1 MFTGLVKSLGK
12 LIAIE
17 QNESNLSLIVEQSEL
32 APQLIVDESVS
43 HNGICLTVEKVFENT
58 YQVTAIKETL
68 EKTNLL
74 DWKVGDYIN
83 LEQAMRMNDRLGGH
97 IVQGHIDTTGE
108 VTQIKDEQGSYQFSI
123 TFPSSFAGLIIDKG
137 SITINGVSL
146 TCFDTKLDSF
156 VVSIIPY
163 TFSHTT
169 FQFLKVGDRVNLEF
183 DILGKY
189 LQKNMILMQR

>member
-1 MFTGLVKSLGK
+1 MFTGLVACLGK
-12 LIAIE
+12 IIAIE
-17 QNESNLSLIVEQSEL
+17 RNESNLSLIIEQREL
-32 APQLIVDESVS
+32 ATILKVDESVS
-43 HNGICLTVEKVFENT
+43 HNGICLTVEKIFENS

-68 EKTNLL
+68 EKTNLS
-74 DWKVGDYIN
+74 DWKIGDYIN

-97 IVQGHIDTTGE
+97 IVQGHIDTVGI
-108 VTQIKDEQGSYQFSI
+108 VSKIIDEHGSFQFSI
-123 TFPSSFAGLIIDKG
+123 TFPASFAGLIIDKG

-156 VVSIIPY
+156 KVSIIPY

-169 FQFLKVGDRVNLEF
+169 FQYLRTGDKVNLEF

-189 LQKNMILMQR
+189 LQKNVMLTQR

>member
-1 MFTGLVKSLGK
+1 MFTGLVEYLGK
-12 LIAIE
+12 VIAIE
-17 QNESNLSLIVEQSEL
+17 KNETNLSLIIEQKKL
-32 APQLIVDESVS
+32 TPTLKVDESVS
-43 HNGICLTVEKVFENT
+43 HNGICLTVEKFFENA

-68 EKTNLL
+68 EKTNLSE
-74 DWKVGDYIN
+74 WKVGDFIN

-97 IVQGHIDTTGE
+97 IVQGHIDTTGK
-108 VTQIKDEQGSYQFSI
+108 VTQIKDEQGSFQFSI

-146 TCFDTKLDSF
+146 TCFDTKIDSF
-156 VVSIIPY
+156 EVSIIPY

-169 FQFLKVGDRVNLEF
+169 FQFLKVGDSVNLEF

-189 LQKNMILMQR
+189 LQKNMTLMQR